1 MKILLASSSEY
12 RKILLQRLNLPFE
25 THSPDVDEARR
36 PNESGQ
42 ALAIRLAKTKAQA
55 GVAQADAGTIVIGS
69 DQVAETDGV
78 TLGKPLTHPK
88 AVEQLTYLSGK
99 TITFHTAVCMQLDG
113 RQYEA
118 YVPTEITL
126 RTLEAPEIE
135 RYIALDQ
142 PLHCS
147 GALKTEALGVS
158 LMERFESE
166 DPTAI
171 IGLPLIS
178 VCHGLRFF
186 GVPVP

>member
-1 MKILLASSSEY
+1 M
-12 RKILLQRLNLPFE
+12 LLQRLNLDFE
-25 THSPDVDEARR
+25 TRSPDVDETPS

-42 ALAIRLAKTKAQA
+42 ALAIRLAKAKAKA
-55 GVAQADAGTIVIGS
+55 GVALADAKTIVIGS
-69 DQVAETDGV
+69 DQVAETDGI
-78 TLGKPLTHPK
+78 TLGKPLTQAK
-88 AVEQLTYLSGK
+88 AIEQLTYLSGR
-99 TITFHTAVCMQLDG
+99 TIIFHTAVCMQLGD
-113 RQYEA
+113 QSYDA

-126 RTLEAPEIE
+126 RRLNPQEIE

-147 GALKTEALGVS
+147 GALKTEALGIS

-178 VCHGLRFF
+178 VCHGLRHF
-186 GVPVP
+186 GLSVP